1 MAEAPTTQP
10 LPRCVQLIKRDFEQT
25 ALAAWSEY
33 NDKPVFLSKTLTKN
47 RTASEKSLS
56 H

>member
-1 MAEAPTTQP
+1 MAEVTTQP
-10 LPRCVQLIKRDFEQT
+10 SSPCFQPIKRDFEQMV
-25 ALAAWSEY
+25 LAAWSEY
-33 NDKPVFLSKTLTKN
+33 NDKPFFLSETLTAN